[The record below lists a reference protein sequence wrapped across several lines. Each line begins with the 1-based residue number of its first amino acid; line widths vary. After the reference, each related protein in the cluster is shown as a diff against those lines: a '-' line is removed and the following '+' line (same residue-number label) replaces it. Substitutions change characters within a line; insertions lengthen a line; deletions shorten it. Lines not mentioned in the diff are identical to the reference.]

1 MKIFRRLIL
10 TVAVIIIL
18 IPVAGLLLTTFKS
31 MTDMYDSP
39 LGLPESWALTNY
51 ITIIQQNGLHYYFAN
66 SVIVTSLSVGLTLL
80 FGSLTAY
87 SLIRLK
93 PLWSRIG
100 FSFFLLGMFVPAQV
114 NMIPLYDLMYN
125 TGLTNSLIG
134 LVIVNIASTLPIA
147 VLILTGFMRTLQKEL
162 FEAAAIDGASHFLS
176 YLRIA
181 IPLSKPSLAAT
192 GTFLMVISW
201 NDLFYPL
208 LFVTRNEYK
217 TLPLALLDFQGEYTT
232 NYPLL
237 FSGVVLSSL
246 PIVIMYF
253 MFQRY
258 FIEGMSAGGVKG

>member
-1 MKIFRRLIL
+1 MKGIRRIVLSI
-10 TVAVIIIL
+10 AVLIIL
-18 IPVAGLLLTTFKS
+18 IPLAGLVLTTFKTMS
-31 MTDMYDSP
+31 DMYDAP

-51 ITIIQQNGLHYYFAN
+51 ITIIQENGLHYYFAN
-66 SVIVTSLSVGLTLL
+66 SVIVTSFSVALTLL

-87 SLIRLK
+87 ALVRLK

-114 NMIPLYDLMYN
+114 NMIPLYDLMYK
-125 TGLTNSLIG
+125 TGLTNSLFG
-134 LVIVNIASTLPIA
+134 LIVVNIASTMPIA
-147 VLILTGFMRTLQKEL
+147 VLILTGFMRTVQKEL
-162 FEAAAIDGASHFLS
+162 FEAAAIDGASHFLT
-176 YLRIA
+176 YVRVAL
-181 IPLSKPSLAAT
+181 PLSKPSLAAT
-192 GTFLMVISW
+192 GTFLMVMSW

-217 TLPLALLDFQGEYTT
+217 TLPLALLDFQGEYAT

-253 MFQRY
+253 IFQRY
-258 FIEGMSAGGVKG
+258 FIEGMAAGGVKG